1 MIRQTI
7 AINKN
12 SFNKLPQEPGI
23 YIFKNKNEPI
33 YIGKAVNLKNR
44 LKSYLTV
51 DLLPK
56 TKKMIGEA
64 QEVAF
69 IKVTSELEALLL
81 EASLVKRYQPKYN
94 ILLKDDKNPL
104 YIRITKEEYPRVL
117 TARKLSEKETNLAF
131 FGPFPNAR
139 IVKSVLK
146 MIRKSFPYS
155 DHKITK
161 RACFLHSLNLCNP
174 CPSEIENEKD
184 PQIKSTLRKTYLKN
198 IKLIIL
204 LLNRKNKILE
214 KSLLKE
220 IELYSKDF
228 NYEKAQEYKIKLDNL
243 RYVLSA
249 KNEVGQFIQN
259 PNLSEDLIQKGLG
272 ELKKVLNLFFP
283 IKTLSRI
290 ECFDVAHLSGASP
303 TASMV
308 TFINGIPDK
317 SLYRKFK
324 IRQNQGNSDVASLN
338 EIAQRRI
345 KNFGAWGKPSLI
357 VVDGGKPQASVFYR
371 HFVKEKINVIG
382 LAKREETIVIPYEEG
397 ETVHFK
403 EIKLKD
409 SQALNLLK
417 RLRDEAHR
425 FAQKYHHQLFVNTL
439 LKN

>member
-23 YIFKNKNEPI
+23 YIFKNNGKPV

-64 QEVAF
+64 QEVGF

-81 EASLVKRYQPKYN
+81 EASLVKKYQPKYN

-104 YIRITKEEYPRVL
+104 YIRVTKEEYSRVL
-117 TARKLSEKETNLAF
+117 TARKLSEKEANLAF

-155 DHKITK
+155 DHKIGK
-161 RACFLHSLNLCNP
+161 KACFLHSLNLCNP

-184 PQIKSTLRKTYLKN
+184 PQIKSALRKTYLKN

-204 LLNRKNKILE
+204 LLNRKNKVLE
-214 KSLLKE
+214 KSLLRE
-220 IELYSKDF
+220 IAFYSKDF

-243 RYVLSA
+243 KYVLST
-249 KNEVGQFIQN
+249 KNDIGQFIQN
-259 PNLSEDLIQKGLG
+259 PNLSEDLSQKGLG

-308 TFINGIPDK
+308 TFIAGFPEK

-324 IRQNQGNSDVASLN
+324 IRQNESNSDVASLM

-345 KNFGAWGKPSLI
+345 KNFNTWGKPDLI

-371 HFVKEKINVIG
+371 HFAKEKINVIG

-403 EIKLKD
+403 EIRLKD
-409 SQALNLLK
+409 SQALYLLK